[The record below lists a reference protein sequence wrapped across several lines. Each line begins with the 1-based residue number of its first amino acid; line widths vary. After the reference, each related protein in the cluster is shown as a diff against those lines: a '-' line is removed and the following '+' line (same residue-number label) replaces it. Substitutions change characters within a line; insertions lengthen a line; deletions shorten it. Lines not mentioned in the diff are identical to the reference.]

1 MKKIIAVWLFVFIVF
16 GSISAQTTKFKRSDS
31 LRALDYSFLNKYSV
45 SGIYKPEMSDVK
57 VPVYDPFLQKINYKI
72 LAGIGA
78 VYLGTGIEI
87 NIYQHNAWWSSDRT
101 SFHLQN
107 DWVYALWLDKVGH
120 FYAATLLAHTFS
132 AGLEAGNVS
141 LEQSAIYG
149 SVLGMAFQLYVEV
162 EDGFGAQWGFSPGD
176 AYSDVLGS
184 GYALAQYYYPFLKNF
199 QFKFSYYP
207 SLKMREGLHKGI
219 AIDDYE
225 GQKYWLSM
233 KMKNL
238 LPQSIA
244 EYWPSFLD
252 LAVGM
257 GVENL
262 NGRGGGQQEFYIAL
276 DFDAESIPLYGKGWQ
291 FIKNTL
297 NYFHFPMPGIRITPK
312 AAFFVLCF

>member
-1 MKKIIAVWLFVFIVF
+1 MKKFFAVWLFVFIVF
-16 GSISAQTTKFKRSDS
+16 GSISAQTTKFRRSDLFS
-31 LRALDYSFLNKYSV
+31 TLSYPSLNKYSV
-45 SGIYKPEMSDVK
+45 SDVYQHKMSELK
-57 VPVYDPFLQKINYKI
+57 VPVYDPFYQKINYKI

-78 VYLGTGIEI
+78 VYLGTGIGV

-101 SFHLQN
+101 SFHIQN

-120 FYAATLLAHTFS
+120 FYAATLLAHAFS
-132 AGLEAGNVS
+132 AGLEAGNIS

-297 NYFHFPMPGIRITPK
+297 NYFHFPMPGIRITPN